1 MQLHTYFLASI
12 AISLT
17 LGGCATLPSGKPDPS
32 DRFERFNRSV
42 YSFNRA
48 IDHAVVRPAARGYV
62 KITSTP
68 VRRSISNFLTN
79 LDYPVT
85 IVNDFLQGKFHD
97 GLSDV
102 GRFGVNTVIGIGGL
116 FDPASH
122 WGMEKH
128 NEDFGLTLARWGLH
142 SGPYLMLP
150 ILGPSTV
157 RDAPG
162 RIADRFFTPTAYVNN
177 TGVEVGTFVVKGV
190 TTRAAVLDM
199 DPLIDSAFDPYA
211 FVRSA
216 WLQRRE
222 YQIHNGKV
230 PENNIM
236 PESDSSQQPPEEGE
250 RKPAEDRERKPAED
264 GEPKPSEDGDPESP
278 EEDSGP
284 VGP

>member
-1 MQLHTYFLASI
+1 MQLQTSVLA
-12 AISLT
+12 ATALAFT

-32 DRFERFNRSV
+32 DRFERVNRSV

-48 IDHAVVRPAARGYV
+48 IDHAVVRPVARTYV
-62 KITSTP
+62 KITPAP
-68 VRRSISNFLTN
+68 VRSSISNFFTN

-85 IVNDFLQGKFHD
+85 IVNDFLQGKLHD
-97 GLSDV
+97 GMSDV

-162 RIADRFFTPTAYVNN
+162 RVADRFVTPTSYLNN
-177 TGVEVGTFVVKGV
+177 TGVEVGAFVAKGV
-190 TTRAAVLDM
+190 TTRAGVLDM
-199 DPLIDSAFDPYA
+199 DQMIDSAFDPYV
-211 FVRSA
+211 FVRNA

-222 YQIHNGKV
+222 YQVRGGKM
-230 PENNIM
+230 PEPM
-236 PESDSSQQPPEEGE
+236 PESDSGRKPPEEG
-250 RKPAEDRERKPAED
+250 DR
-264 GEPKPSEDGDPESP
+264 ESP
-278 EEDSGP
+278 EEDSGQA
-284 VGP
+284 GP

>member
-1 MQLHTYFLASI
+1 MQLNTLPVFAAFALT
-12 AISLT
+12 LT

-32 DRFERFNRSV
+32 DRFERVNRSV

-48 IDHAVVRPAARGYV
+48 IDHAVLRPVARTYV
-62 KITSTP
+62 KVTPSP

-85 IVNDFLQGKFHD
+85 IVNDFLQGKIHE

-102 GRFGVNTVIGIGGL
+102 GRFGVNTVVGIGGL

-122 WGMEKH
+122 WGLEKH
-128 NEDFGLTLARWGLH
+128 DEDFGLTLANWGVR

-162 RIADRFFTPTAYVNN
+162 RLVDRFVTPTTYVNN
-177 TGVEVGTFVVKGV
+177 TGVQVGYFVVKGV
-190 TTRAAVLDM
+190 STRAGLLDT
-199 DPLIDSAFDPYA
+199 DRVIDSAYDPYA
-211 FVRSA
+211 FLRNA

-222 YQIHNGKV
+222 YQVHGGSA
-230 PENNIM
+230 PE
-236 PESDSSQQPPEEGE
+236 
-250 RKPAEDRERKPAED
+250 AVL
-264 GEPKPSEDGDPESP
+264 P
-278 EEDSGP
+278 EEDSGRKAP
-284 VGP
+284 EDNDGRALP

>member
-1 MQLHTYFLASI
+1 LGLNRFSPFKGFMQLHTLTFATFVLAF
-12 AISLT
+12 T

-32 DRFERFNRSV
+32 DRFERVNRSV

-48 IDHAVVRPAARGYV
+48 IDHAVVRPVARTYV
-62 KITSTP
+62 KITPAP
-68 VRRSISNFLTN
+68 VRNSISNFLSN
-79 LDYPVT
+79 LDYPIT
-85 IVNDFLQGKFHD
+85 IVNDFLQGKIHD

-102 GRFGVNTVIGIGGL
+102 GRFGVNTVVGIGGL

-128 NEDFGLTLARWGLH
+128 NEDFGLTLARWGLK

-162 RIADRFFTPTAYVNN
+162 RVADRFVTPTAYLNN
-177 TGVEVGTFVVKGV
+177 TGVEVGAFVIKGV
-190 TTRAAVLDM
+190 TTRAGVLDM
-199 DPLIDSAFDPYA
+199 DRMIDSAFDPYA

-222 YQIHNGKV
+222 YQIHGGKSPDLTM
-230 PENNIM
+230 PEN
-236 PESDSSQQPPEEGE
+236 ESDRKPSEEGDRKAPEGGERQPPEEDT
-250 RKPAEDRERKPAED
+250 RQAVP
-264 GEPKPSEDGDPESP
+264 
-278 EEDSGP
+278 
-284 VGP
+284 

>member
-1 MQLHTYFLASI
+1 LAACIGSDRTQGFMQLHTVFLATF
-12 AISLT
+12 ALAFT
-17 LGGCATLPSGKPDPS
+17 LGGCATLPSGKPDPG
-32 DRFERFNRSV
+32 DRFERVNRSV

-48 IDHAVVRPAARGYV
+48 IDHAVVRPVARAYV
-62 KITSTP
+62 KITPAP
-68 VRRSISNFLTN
+68 VRSSISNFFSN

-85 IVNDFLQGKFHD
+85 IVNDFLQGKLHD
-97 GLSDV
+97 GFSDV

-128 NEDFGLTLARWGLH
+128 NEDFGLTLARWGLQ

-162 RIADRFFTPTAYVNN
+162 RVADRFVTPTSYLNN

-190 TTRAAVLDM
+190 TTRAGALDM
-199 DPLIDSAFDPYA
+199 DTLIDSAFDPYA
-211 FVRSA
+211 FVRNA

-222 YQIHNGKV
+222 YKV
-230 PENNIM
+230 HGGNAPE
-236 PESDSSQQPPEEGE
+236 
-250 RKPAEDRERKPAED
+250 AVL
-264 GEPKPSEDGDPESP
+264 P
-278 EEDSGP
+278 EEDSGRKP
-284 VGP
+284 PEDNDGRALP

>member
-1 MQLHTYFLASI
+1 MQLNTLHLFTAVALV
-12 AISLT
+12 LT

-32 DRFERFNRSV
+32 DRFERVNRSV

-48 IDHAVVRPAARGYV
+48 IDHAVLRPVARAYV
-62 KITSTP
+62 KITPAP

-85 IVNDFLQGKFHD
+85 IVNDILQGKIHD

-102 GRFGVNTVIGIGGL
+102 GRFGTNTVVGIGGL

-122 WGMEKH
+122 WGLEKH
-128 NEDFGLTLARWGLH
+128 NEDFGLTLAKWGVG

-157 RDAPG
+157 RDAPA
-162 RIADRFFTPTAYVNN
+162 RFADRFMSPVTYANN
-177 TGVEVGTFVVKGV
+177 TGVEVGYFVVKGV
-190 TTRAAVLDM
+190 NTRAGLLDT
-199 DPLIDSAFDPYA
+199 DPVIDSAYDPYA

-222 YQIHNGKV
+222 YQIHGGKV
-230 PENNIM
+230 PEKM
-236 PESDSSQQPPEEGE
+236 LPEE
-250 RKPAEDRERKPAED
+250 D
-264 GEPKPSEDGDPESP
+264 GGRVPSEDPAKP
-278 EEDSGP
+278 AP
-284 VGP
+284 

>member
-1 MQLHTYFLASI
+1 MQLHTFLLATF
-12 AISLT
+12 ALTFT

-32 DRFERFNRSV
+32 DRFERVNRSV

-48 IDHAVVRPAARGYV
+48 IDHAVVRPVARGYV
-62 KITSTP
+62 KITPAP
-68 VRRSISNFLTN
+68 VRSSISKFFTN
-79 LDYPVT
+79 LEYPVT

-128 NEDFGLTLARWGLH
+128 NEDFGLTLARWGLK

-162 RIADRFFTPTAYVNN
+162 RVADRFVTPTSYLNN
-177 TGVEVGTFVVKGV
+177 TGVEVGVFVAKGV
-190 TTRAAVLDM
+190 TTRAGVLDM
-199 DPLIDSAFDPYA
+199 DQMIDSAFDPYA
-211 FVRSA
+211 FVRNA

-222 YQIHNGKV
+222 YQVHHGKV
-230 PENNIM
+230 PETTV
-236 PESDSSQQPPEEGE
+236 PESDSGQNPPEEGD
-250 RKPAEDRERKPAED
+250 RKAP
-264 GEPKPSEDGDPESP
+264 EDGDPKPPKDGDRESP
-278 EEDSGP
+278 NEDSGP
-284 VGP
+284 AGP

>member
-1 MQLHTYFLASI
+1 MQLNTLFLATV
-12 AISLT
+12 AITFT

-48 IDHAVVRPAARGYV
+48 IDHAVVRPVARGYV
-62 KITSTP
+62 KITPAP
-68 VRRSISNFLTN
+68 VRSSISNFFTN
-79 LDYPVT
+79 LDYPIT

-128 NEDFGLTLARWGLH
+128 NEDFGLTLARWGLP

-162 RIADRFFTPTAYVNN
+162 RVADRFVTPTSYLNN
-177 TGVEVGTFVVKGV
+177 TGVEVGVFVGKGV
-190 TTRAAVLDM
+190 TARAGVLDM
-199 DPLIDSAFDPYA
+199 DTLIDSAYDPYA
-211 FVRSA
+211 FVRNA

-222 YQIHNGKV
+222 YQIHNGKM
-230 PENNIM
+230 PETIM
-236 PESDSSQQPPEEGE
+236 PEDESERKPPDESDRKPPEDGE
-250 RKPAEDRERKPAED
+250 RKS
-264 GEPKPSEDGDPESP
+264 SEVNAGQAVP
-278 EEDSGP
+278 
-284 VGP
+284 